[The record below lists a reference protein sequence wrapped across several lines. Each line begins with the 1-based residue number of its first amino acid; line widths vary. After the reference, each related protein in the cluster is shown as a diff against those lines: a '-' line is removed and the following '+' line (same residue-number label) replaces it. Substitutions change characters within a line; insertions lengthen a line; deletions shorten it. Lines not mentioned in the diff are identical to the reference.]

1 MGGRK
6 TAGLSGA
13 LLVAG
18 SIASALSRWYLVW
31 LAQELNG
38 PEGLGVYGMLFA
50 VATPLFVGAQLGLRI
65 IFLSKQT
72 AFPWR
77 SFWILR
83 IIGLAIGSVT
93 LIIFILLNP
102 AIPIWLGIAVLS
114 MKIFDAVNDLNLA
127 RIQYTGRIFILGIL
141 SLCGAPLAILFATIG
156 ALATQSLSMAV
167 AGAALAALLIALVS
181 TKIARGLVYE
191 TDTDES
197 GMRSILRSS
206 SSVTSA
212 EILASLLL
220 YLPVW
225 FLSFSADLKAVGI
238 FAGISYVLTAAD
250 LIGSSISALIITPLR
265 NVHRRYGSSAVIRRA
280 NALTL
285 QFLFVSILGGLL
297 LVAIGSPLFQWIYGP
312 EFEVSLVVLGL
323 FAAGCVFVVLSHIQS
338 VCLNVLNSYLDVT
351 ASFGFACGVSLITGL
366 VLAFF
371 SVDSLIIGSAMVAC
385 GSFGRT
391 TAMVFGVAK
400 ARAAASGAPTE

>member
-1 MGGRK
+1 M
-6 TAGLSGA
+6 
-13 LLVAG
+13 VAG
-18 SIASALSRWYLVW
+18 SVASAFSRWYLVW
-31 LAQELNG
+31 LAQELDG

-50 VATPLFVGAQLGLRI
+50 VATPLFVGAQLGLRT

-77 SFWILR
+77 SYWILR
-83 IIGLAIGSVT
+83 IAGLVIGSVI
-93 LIIFILLNP
+93 LIGFILFNP
-102 AIPIWLGIAVLS
+102 AVPIWLGIAVLF
-114 MKIFDAVNDLNLA
+114 MKICDAVNDLNLA
-127 RIQYTGRIFILGIL
+127 RIQYTGRIVILGIL

-156 ALATQSLSMAV
+156 ALSTEYLSVAV
-167 AGAALAALLIALVS
+167 AGAAFSALLVALVS
-181 TKIARGLVYE
+181 AKIARGLVYE
-191 TDTDES
+191 TDTAEP
-197 GMRSILRSS
+197 GTKSILRSS

-225 FLSFSADLKAVGI
+225 FLSFSADLRAVGI

-265 NVHRRYGSSAVIRRA
+265 NVHRRHGSSAVIRRA

-285 QFLFVSILGGLL
+285 QFLFISILGGVL

-312 EFEVSLVVLGL
+312 EFEVSLLVLGL

-351 ASFGFACGVSLITGL
+351 TSFGFACAVSLITGV

-371 SVDSLIIGSAMVAC
+371 GVDSLTIGSAMVAC

-391 TAMVFGVAK
+391 AAMVFGVAK
-400 ARAAASGAPTE
+400 ARAALSRTPTEQTVGAGPIG